1 MLIASCKSNEV
12 EFSYSPEEPAIG
24 ETVRFSNTTENGED
38 WAWNFGDGTTST
50 SKSPSK
56 IYKKPGTYTVVLKVD
71 DKASRTCTK
80 TITVHDSVPA
90 IGISDSIVNFYQPVQ
105 LSVDAYNPYSHQT
118 SVQWELPANAKLI
131 AGELTDKQ
139 ITVCFTQLDAQNVK
153 CAYQQGEKAYQL
165 DTTIQVEDY
174 AARSLVFAR
183 GKLIYHQRIYDYG
196 YEEAIAY
203 PVAASAV
210 TAPSALC
217 CTDDWLYIF
226 NADRTTAG
234 TLSGYDQVTGKT
246 ETLAQNA
253 QAAEQQGFDY
263 GYVANGLVYWT
274 AADGVYQL
282 DINARNTA
290 FTAGALSAQKVAMAA
305 QLGLTAGKQSG
316 GVIVY
321 NGVVLYAYD
330 KGVVRFDK
338 NNPASLKG
346 SILSEFTIRC
356 MALDR
361 VSQKLYFAAEKGL
374 YVATLNGEYPVL
386 LDATA
391 NGKSIAVDADDN
403 KLFFTTDEGVKEMP
417 LVHSPNNETQQKA
430 SLVNSFGDVTALT
443 VDASLRA
450 IGLLITFTK

>member
-12 EFSYSPEEPAIG
+12 VFTFSPAEPAIG

-38 WAWNFGDGTTST
+38 WAWSFGDGTTST

-90 IGISDSIVNFYQPVQ
+90 IGLSDSIIYFYQSVQ
-105 LSVDAYNPYSHQT
+105 ISVDAYNPYSHQT

-203 PVAASAV
+203 PVAASAI

-234 TLSGYDQVTGKT
+234 TLSGYDLVNDKT
-246 ETLAQNA
+246 ETLAQNV
-253 QAAEQQGFDY
+253 QAAEQQGFDH

-274 AADGVYQL
+274 AADGIYQL

-430 SLVNSFGDVTALT
+430 SLVNDYADVTALA

-450 IGLLITFTK
+450 IGSLITFTK

>member
-1 MLIASCKSNEV
+1 MLIVSCKSNEV

-90 IGISDSIVNFYQPVQ
+90 IGISDSIVYFFQSVQ
-105 LSVDAYNPYSHQT
+105 LSVDAYNPYSHPT
-118 SVQWELPANAKLI
+118 TIQWELPASAKLLE
-131 AGELTDKQ
+131 GELTDKT
-139 ITVCFTQLDAQNVK
+139 ILVCFTQLGSQNVK
-153 CAYQQGEKAYQL
+153 CTYQQGEKSYKM
-165 DTTIQVEDY
+165 DTTLQVADY
-174 AARSLVFAR
+174 AARSLIFAR
-183 GKLIYHQRIYDYG
+183 GKQVYHQRIYDYG
-196 YEEAIAY
+196 YEEALAY
-203 PVAASAV
+203 PVRTSAITV
-210 TAPSALC
+210 PSALC

-234 TLSGYDQVTGKT
+234 TLSGYNLVKGNT
-246 ETLAQNA
+246 ETLATNA
-253 QAAEQQGFDY
+253 QAGEQQGFDY
-263 GYVANGLVYWT
+263 GYTANGLIYWT
-274 AADGVYQL
+274 AGDGVYQL
-282 DINARNTA
+282 DINARDTA
-290 FTAGALSAQKVAMAA
+290 FTAGASSTQNVAMAS
-305 QLGLTAGKQSG
+305 QLGLTAGKQG
-316 GVIVY
+316 AGVIVY

-346 SILSEFTIRC
+346 TILSEFTIRC

-361 VSQKLYFAAEKGL
+361 VSQKLYFTTQEGL

-430 SLVNSFGDVTALT
+430 SLVNSYGDITALT
-443 VDASLRA
+443 VDASLR
-450 IGLLITFTK
+450 

>member
-38 WAWNFGDGTTST
+38 WAWNFGDGTTSA

-56 IYKKPGTYTVVLKVD
+56 IFKKPGTYTVVLKVD
-71 DKASRTCTK
+71 DKATRTCTK

-90 IGISDSIVNFYQPVQ
+90 IGLSDTIIYFYQPVQ
-105 LSVDAYNPYSHQT
+105 ISVDAYNPYSHPT
-118 SVQWELPANAKLI
+118 TIQWELPANVKLLE
-131 AGELTDKQ
+131 GELTDKS
-139 ITVCFTQLDAQNVK
+139 IRVCFTQLGDQNVK
-153 CAYQQGEKAYQL
+153 CAYQQGEKEYKM
-165 DTTIQVEDY
+165 DTTIQVVDY

-183 GKLIYHQRIYDYG
+183 GKQIYHQRIYDYG
-196 YEEAIAY
+196 YEEARAY
-203 PVAASAV
+203 SVGASAI

-234 TLSGYDQVTGKT
+234 TLSGYDLVNGKT

-253 QAAEQQGFDY
+253 QAAEQQGFDH
-263 GYVANGLVYWT
+263 GYIANGLVYWT

-282 DINARNTA
+282 DINTRNTA
-290 FTAGALSAQKVAMAA
+290 FTAGASSAQNLAMAA

-321 NGVVLYAYD
+321 NGVVLFAYD

-338 NNPASLKG
+338 NNPTSLKG
-346 SILSEFTIRC
+346 TILSDFTIRC

-361 VSQKLYFAAEKGL
+361 VSQKLYFADDEGL
-374 YVATLNGEYPVL
+374 FVATLNGEYPVQ

-430 SLVNSFGDVTALT
+430 SLVNSFGDITALT
-443 VDASLRA
+443 VDASLR
-450 IGLLITFTK
+450 

>member
-12 EFSYSPEEPAIG
+12 VFTFSPAEPAIG

-38 WAWNFGDGTTST
+38 WAWSFGDGTTST

-90 IGISDSIVNFYQPVQ
+90 IGLSDSIIYFYQSVQ
-105 LSVDAYNPYSHQT
+105 ISVDAYNPYSHQT

-183 GKLIYHQRIYDYG
+183 GKQIFHQRIYDYG

-203 PVAASAV
+203 PVAASAI

-234 TLSGYDQVTGKT
+234 TLSGYDLVNDKT

-253 QAAEQQGFDY
+253 QAAEQQGFDH

-274 AADGVYQL
+274 AADGIYQL

-430 SLVNSFGDVTALT
+430 SLVNDYADVTALA

>member
-24 ETVRFSNTTENGED
+24 QTVRFSNTTENGED

-56 IYKKPGTYTVVLKVD
+56 IFKKPGTYTVVLKVD
-71 DKASRTCTK
+71 DKAARTCTK

-90 IGISDSIVNFYQPVQ
+90 IGISDSIVYFYQPVQ

-118 SVQWELPANAKLI
+118 TIQWELPACAKLI

-226 NADRTTAG
+226 NADHTTAG
-234 TLSGYDQVTGKT
+234 TLSGYDLVNDKT

-430 SLVNSFGDVTALT
+430 SLVNSFGDITALT
-443 VDASLRA
+443 VDASLR
-450 IGLLITFTK
+450 